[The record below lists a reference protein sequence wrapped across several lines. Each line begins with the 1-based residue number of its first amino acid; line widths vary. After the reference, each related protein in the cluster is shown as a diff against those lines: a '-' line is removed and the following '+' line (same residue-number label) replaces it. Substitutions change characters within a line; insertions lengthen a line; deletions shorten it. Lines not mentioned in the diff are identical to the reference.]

1 MHVIKKVDFSKKEL
15 RNDKSFYA
23 LSNIKKLNKFQPP
36 PPIFLFV
43 LHIEYYISNYHFDIS
58 IETKY
63 VVYLTYSNLKKK
75 IFFSFVI
82 LQK

>member
-1 MHVIKKVDFSKKEL
+1 MLLKIVDFPKKEL

-23 LSNIKKLNKFQPP
+23 LSNIKKLNKFQPKKN
-36 PPIFLFV
+36 FLFV
-43 LHIEYYISNYHFDIS
+43 LHIEYNISNYHFDIS

-75 IFFSFVI
+75 ILISFVI
-82 LQK
+82 FQK

>member
-1 MHVIKKVDFSKKEL
+1 MLLKIVDFPKKEL

-23 LSNIKKLNKFQPP
+23 LSNIKKLNKFQPKKKN
-36 PPIFLFV
+36 LFV
-43 LHIEYYISNYHFDIS
+43 LHIEYSISKYHFDIS

-75 IFFSFVI
+75 IFISFVI
-82 LQK
+82 FQK

>member
-23 LSNIKKLNKFQPP
+23 LSNIKKLNKFQP